1 MAIVPDFEFEGAK
14 MKAFKQG
21 EILFYEGSPADE
33 MYFVES
39 GTITITKRVLNNSI
53 KLGEVGAGEFISER
67 ALLGEGLPRS
77 ATAEAFTNCEVVVID
92 KKLCKKYF
100 GALPPFIQKMLER
113 MATRLQQ
120 TNDLVV
126 KMARTQGMVKDLV
139 MRMQLLESSMLQSIE
154 HHGTV

>member
-1 MAIVPDFEFEGAK
+1 MAIVPDFRFEGAK
-14 MKAFKQG
+14 TRTLKQG

-39 GTITITKRVLNNSI
+39 GTIVITKRVLNNSV

-67 ALLGEGLPRS
+67 ALLGEELPRS
-77 ATAEAFTNCEVVVID
+77 ATAEAFTNCELVVID
-92 KKLCKKYF
+92 KKLCKKYYEQ
-100 GALPPFIQKMLER
+100 LPPFIKKMLER

-120 TNDLVV
+120 TNEIVV
-126 KMARTQGMVKDLV
+126 KMARTQGMIKDLV